1 DSRWDRCCGGEVPPQ
16 MSGTL
21 IVDGTNLLV
30 RSQFAMRGIE
40 LSVEE
45 DGEVVNTG
53 PVLTFINMLSK
64 YVAQIKPERMAV
76 CWDGGRS
83 TFRTALYPAYKSER
97 PEHVERGKGERVAAN
112 LASEVLTLAGIH
124 HLKMEGVEADDLV
137 AAYWGQA
144 RAMGPERVVILSGD
158 KDFLQL
164 VERGVPETV
173 QIRPGVS
180 PEVWTMAEVVAKF
193 GCIP

>member
-1 DSRWDRCCGGEVPPQ
+1 
-16 MSGTL
+16 
-21 IVDGTNLLV
+21 
-30 RSQFAMRGIE
+30 
-40 LSVEE
+40 
-45 DGEVVNTG
+45 
-53 PVLTFINMLSK
+53 
-64 YVAQIKPERMAV
+64 
-76 CWDGGRS
+76 
-83 TFRTALYPAYKSER
+83 AYKSER
-97 PEHVERGKGERVAAN
+97 PEHVERDKEERVAAN
-112 LASEVLTLAGIH
+112 LASEFLTLAGIH

-137 AAYWGQA
+137 AAYWRQA

-193 GCIP
+193 GCIPSDLPKVMALSGDKSDGVPGLRGVGTKTAVKMLAANDWDLAKVVANEPKANG